1 MPSWALISPN
11 GARIKNRS
19 RLGLSN
25 GISLSFTNN
34 LMCLLAEKKIFSAE
48 AATTW
53 PGTWWLHSASV
64 QRQAQGAHGRHRREV
79 YSSKSEVWRPSWE
92 GHFHKRMQTYWKQ
105 NCQISHPKMCWY
117 WTQVYK
123 TFYPSE
129 IHQEDQRQVW
139 RTSYTEKDGSQEDG

>member
-1 MPSWALISPN
+1 MTSFASIIPN
-11 GARIKNRS
+11 GARINKRS
-19 RLGLSN
+19 GHGLSN
-25 GISLSFTNN
+25 GISLSFTIN
-34 LMCLLAEKKIFSAE
+34 LLCPVAEKKVFSAE

-105 NCQISHPKMCWY
+105 NCQISHPKMCRY
-117 WTQVYK
+117 WTQVHK